1 MANKH
6 MKRCSIFGIELM
18 KKVPTWT
25 CPLGTE
31 VHRKEISGQ
40 RVHHENYLNMGKSVF
55 ESRPMNG
62 EKEPRI

>member
-1 MANKH
+1 MWFLDW
-6 MKRCSIFGIELM
+6 RIFGIELM

-31 VHRKEISGQ
+31 VRIKETSGQ
-40 RVHHENYLNMGKSVF
+40 RVHHKNYLNMGKSVF
-55 ESRPMNG
+55 ESRTMNG